1 MALVENALKE
11 RSEINN
17 FLKNTMKYTLLI
29 LLAASI
35 AFFINGKHI
44 IGSVLIGI
52 FIIILIRPYLLNFFS
67 GNKKVV
73 DLSAESTIP
82 KLTEKFITYG
92 KYMADYKTYQTK
104 GPQYGW
110 VMPSRKAILLVDQFH
125 QFNRPDIPIE
135 MLCQGIEE
143 DFNAYDK
150 SEGLTRIQDQKMEAR
165 LRLLS
170 ALAQSSN
177 SASLK
182 NKISTYIKEAESR
195 GVSLKDGIMTNPLPT
210 YMI

>member
-1 MALVENALKE
+1 MGDK
-11 RSEINN
+11 
-17 FLKNTMKYTLLI
+17 MKYTLAI
-29 LLAASI
+29 LLIASI
-35 AFFINGKHI
+35 VFFINGEHLVGFI
-44 IGSVLIGI
+44 FIGI
-52 FIIILIRPYLLNFFS
+52 FIIILIRPYLFDFFS
-67 GNKKVV
+67 GDKEMMN
-73 DLSAESTIP
+73 LSAESAIP

-92 KYMADYKTYQTK
+92 KYMADYKTYRTK

-110 VMPSRKAILLVDQFH
+110 VMPSRRAIQLVDQFL
-125 QFNRPDIPIE
+125 QFKRSDIPIE

-143 DFNAYDK
+143 DFNDYDK
-150 SEGLTRIQDQKMEAR
+150 SDGLTRIKDQKMEAR

-195 GVSLKDGIMTNPLPT
+195 GVKLKDGIMTNPLPT
-210 YMI
+210 HMI